1 MALRLTGR
9 LICADAAEAG
19 IVRAHLP
26 EHIALTHA
34 EPGCEMF
41 EVRQGAD
48 PLVFTVSERFTD
60 RAAFE
65 AHQAR
70 VQASE
75 WGRATQGIARDYQ
88 IEED

>member
-9 LICADAAEAG
+9 LICANSTEAG
-19 IVRAHLP
+19 IVHAHLP
-26 EHIALTHA
+26 DHIALTHA